1 MFHTK
6 ENLKKDTVNKLSKII
21 NFIYMPDLTI
31 IKDVLTDNAL
41 PVGVL
46 DSGDIFGLSQED
58 RMGNMYVLGKSGQGK
73 TVFLES
79 LIISDLV
86 NSRGGLLIDPFG
98 DIVDEVVQYADK
110 NNVIVFEVAKGDT
123 EFNINKFKQ
132 EVDLGEIKN
141 NKFVLCKLSYP
152 VIGSHV
158 AREVGTYIL
167 GEFYRLKNELNN
179 ISLYIDEFHNFVSK
193 EINIVSNKE
202 NRIKCCVTDQ
212 SINQY
217 SNDGLQEFFKVV
229 DHIICYNVDSRTA
242 KYVSESFGF
251 NMDDLKNVEQYNFYT
266 KLSINGNTTG
276 CFKGKGL
283 FPIPYSKKT

>member
-1 MFHTK
+1 MS
-6 ENLKKDTVNKLSKII
+6 NLK
-21 NFIYMPDLTI
+21 I
-31 IKDVLTDNAL
+31 IKDVLTCDDT
-41 PVGVL
+41 PIGVL
-46 DSGDIFGLSQED
+46 DFGNIFGLSQED
-58 RMGNMYVLGKSGQGK
+58 RKGNMYVLGKSGQGK
-73 TVFLES
+73 TVLLES

-98 DIVDEVVQYADK
+98 DIVDEVIQYANK
-110 NNVIVFEVAKGDT
+110 NNTIVFEVAKGDT

-132 EVDLGEIKN
+132 EVDLNEIKN

-167 GEFYRLKNELNN
+167 GEFYKLKNELNGV
-179 ISLYIDEFHNFVSK
+179 SLFIDEFHNFVGN
-193 EINIVSNKE
+193 ELNIVSNKE
-202 NRIKCCVTDQ
+202 HGIKCCITDQ

-217 SNDGLQEFFKVV
+217 SNDGLQQIFNVV

-251 NMDDLKNVEQYNFYT
+251 NVEDLKNVEKYNFYT
-266 KLSINGNTTG
+266 KLTIDGIMIEN
-276 CFKGKGL
+276 FKAKGL
-283 FPIPYSKKT
+283 FPIPYPKNS